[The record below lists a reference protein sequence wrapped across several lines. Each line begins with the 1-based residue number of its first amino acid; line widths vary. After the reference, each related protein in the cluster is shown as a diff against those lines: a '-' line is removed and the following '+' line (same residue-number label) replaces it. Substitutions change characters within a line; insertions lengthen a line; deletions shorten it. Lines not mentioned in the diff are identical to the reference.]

1 MAQLGGTRS
10 SAVAQI
16 TADTTLPNNTA
27 ITRTGELITIDEG
40 TVSQNGKNLF
50 HSFSEFNVDTGET
63 ALFNNPVTI
72 DNIITRVTGGQLS
85 SIDGLIQANGTANLF
100 LLNPNGIQF
109 GANARINIGGS
120 FVGSTA
126 ESYLFADG
134 SIYSATNPTAPP
146 ILTVN
151 VPIGLQY
158 GSNSTPIQVQEAN
171 LQLATGQT
179 LTLAGGDL
187 EIVGGQLRVPNGQ
200 ISLGS
205 LTAGNLTLDEN
216 LGIAGLSGTTTRGNI
231 NLSQQSLV
239 EVTGVSEGI
248 DITTGNLTLTEG
260 SRFQSLIEVPGEG
273 GNITIDA
280 TDLITIDGLSDNGG
294 ASSIF
299 SRSVGENGGIGGNIT
314 INQSDNPQGNLIVSD
329 QGSISTDTESNNNG
343 GDIQVNVNSVNLTSS
358 DLISSSTG
366 VGDSGNLTIT
376 SDERVV
382 FEDSVISTRVTGGNG
397 NAGTITIDTENIRLT
412 DSEISASNLA
422 QGNAGNILIDAR
434 ERLVLD
440 SSFLGSELQAETEGN
455 AGNITITTNNLELQ
469 NGSFLITTKNLGKG
483 NGGNIA
489 VEAIQVA
496 LQNGSFFLAST
507 EGEGNSGNITINSRE
522 RVLLDSGS
530 FLNNQITSSALG
542 DAGNITITTN
552 NLDLQ
557 GRSFINSKTEGRG
570 NAGNLQF
577 NTVNFSAAQGSF
589 IDAINQGE
597 GQGGNVTIN
606 ATDKVSFTGSSFII
620 NQVGSDGVGNAG
632 NIEITGKEITLEE
645 GSFFVNNTIG
655 NGNAGN
661 IEINADNFSL
671 QGESFLVANAEET
684 GNAGD
689 IRINAPDT
697 AILDS
702 QVNGGNIITNS
713 ENVLIS
719 NGQVISINN
728 QDSREGGNIEFI
740 ADNLTLDNNASI
752 AAETVSNQGG
762 IINLTLNDRLLLRRN
777 SNINASSGTPTS
789 GGDGGNITIV
799 APVIIAPSLENSNIT
814 ANAFGG
820 NGGIIDITTNGIFGL
835 ELRDEATPLSDFR
848 ASQFRLSGNNPT
860 VTIDRP
866 DEKTNSAK
874 LPNRVTVER
883 DRVIVD
889 AAGCASA
896 ERNSLTIAGE
906 GGLPEDPTATI
917 RGQTVLSDLRDFTE
931 SGNNEDLPPVKK
943 QSRQQPPKSIVQVKG
958 WIVNQD
964 GEVELVAALP
974 QETSFLQRHNCN

>member
-1 MAQLGGTRS
+1 M
-10 SAVAQI
+10 
-16 TADTTLPNNTA
+16 
-27 ITRTGELITIDEG
+27 
-40 TVSQNGKNLF
+40 
-50 HSFSEFNVDTGET
+50 
-63 ALFNNPVTI
+63 
-72 DNIITRVTGGQLS
+72 
-85 SIDGLIQANGTANLF
+85 
-100 LLNPNGIQF
+100 
-109 GANARINIGGS
+109 GS
-120 FVGSTA
+120 V
-126 ESYLFADG
+126 
-134 SIYSATNPTAPP
+134 
-146 ILTVN
+146 
-151 VPIGLQY
+151 
-158 GSNSTPIQVQEAN
+158 
-171 LQLATGQT
+171 
-179 LTLAGGDL
+179 
-187 EIVGGQLRVPNGQ
+187 
-200 ISLGS
+200 
-205 LTAGNLTLDEN
+205 TAGNLTLDEN
-216 LGIAGLSGTTTRGNI
+216 LGIAGFSGTTTRGNI

-260 SRFQSLIEVPGEG
+260 SRLQSLIEVPGEG
-273 GNITIDA
+273 GDITIDA
-280 TDLITIDGLSDNGG
+280 TDMITIDGLIDNGS

-314 INQSDNPQGNLIVSD
+314 INQSDNPQGDLIVSD

-366 VGDSGNLTIT
+366 VGDSGNLTIK
-376 SDERVV
+376 SDDGVV
-382 FEDSVISTRVTGGNG
+382 FEDSVISTRVIGGNG

-434 ERLVLD
+434 EGVVLD

-530 FLNNQITSSALG
+530 FLNNQIRSSALG

-606 ATDKVSFTGSSFII
+606 ATDKVSFSGSSFII

-632 NIEITGKEITLEE
+632 NIQTTGKEITLEE
-645 GSFFVNNTIG
+645 GSFFVNNTKG

-661 IEINADNFSL
+661 IEITADNFSL
-671 QGESFLVANAEET
+671 QGESFLVANTEET

-702 QVNGGNIITNS
+702 QINGGNIITNS
-713 ENVLIS
+713 ESILIS
-719 NGQVISINN
+719 NGEVISINN

-740 ADNLTLDNNASI
+740 ADNLTLDNNTLI

-762 IINLTLNDRLLLRRN
+762 IINLTLNDQLLLRRN

-799 APVIIAPSLENSNIT
+799 APVIIAPPLEDSNIT

-835 ELRDEATPLSDFR
+835 QFRDEATPLSEFR
-848 ASQFRLSGNNPT
+848 ASQFRLSVNSPT
-860 VTIDRP
+860 FAIDRP

-874 LPNRVTVER
+874 LPNQVTVER
-883 DRVIVD
+883 DRVVVD

-896 ERNSLTIAGE
+896 GRNSLTIAGQ
-906 GGLPEDPTATI
+906 GGLPEDPITTI
-917 RGQTVLSDLRDFTE
+917 RGQTVLPDLRDFTE

-943 QSRQQPPKSIVQVKG
+943 QSRQQPPTSIVQVKG